1 MGRGCRAGGS
11 CNGDDLEKAGSGGFN
26 GVDCRKASSGG
37 FLETAA
43 KKKERMQKKRKEKR
57 EKKHRIFDLLSGLSL
72 VDVYYY
78 RPL

>member
-1 MGRGCRAGGS
+1 M
-11 CNGDDLEKAGSGGFN
+11 
-26 GVDCRKASSGG
+26 
-37 FLETAA
+37 
-43 KKKERMQKKRKEKR
+43 KKRKEKR